1 MRNGLRLAAGGLCA
15 VALLGGSSASA
26 AVVGG
31 AAPGGVGACTAYA
44 YRAIE
49 RHVLVTSRPAA
60 CGGLTSGQVSLAV
73 GTAIREAVGGAPKA
87 VARRRTAG
95 DAHWVSALIT
105 QPPAVGLET
114 LPGGTGSGSAGSDAA
129 GTGGGRLG
137 GISDLAVRIAA
148 LLAWLV
154 TAGSGAYLLLRWLLA
169 GGRLRTR
176 GGAGVGS
183 VGGSSAGG
191 MVAGGTAAAGT
202 APPGVAAGHAGF
214 ALTGLLGWTLFTITG
229 WAWLAWACLAVLL
242 PVAGLGMGIL
252 LLGLPAPAVSGRP
265 PVGERPGVRG
275 RRGVAWPVIAGH
287 GIAAVTLLF
296 LVITAA
302 VAT

>member
-1 MRNGLRLAAGGLCA
+1 VRVIRVRNGLRLAAGGLCA
-15 VALLGGSSASA
+15 VAFLGGSAASA
-26 AVVGG
+26 DGLGFADGAV
-31 AAPGGVGACTAYA
+31 PGGSVGACTAYA

-49 RHVLVTSRPAA
+49 RHVLVTRPPPA

-73 GTAIREAVGGAPKA
+73 GTAIREAAGGVDKA
-87 VARRRTAG
+87 ESRRRTAG
-95 DAHWVSALIT
+95 DARWVSALIT
-105 QPPAVGLET
+105 QPSPAGQRPSVAAA
-114 LPGGTGSGSAGSDAA
+114 PGSGSA

-169 GGRLRTR
+169 GGRLRVR
-176 GGAGVGS
+176 GGRAA
-183 VGGSSAGG
+183 SA
-191 MVAGGTAAAGT
+191 TAV
-202 APPGVAAGHAGF
+202 PPAVAAGHAGF

-252 LLGLPAPAVSGRP
+252 LLGLPAPAEGRTA
-265 PVGERPGVRG
+265 VR
-275 RRGVAWPVIAGH
+275 RSRGTAWPVIAGH
-287 GIAAVTLLF
+287 GIAAVTLLL